1 MSYIDTKYLNI
12 ISPYLQQFKKKG
24 DNLWNFRCPYCGDSQ
39 KSRTKARG
47 FVFRKKNSL
56 FFKCHNCGVGAS
68 LGNLVKTVD
77 LKSYD
82 DYILERYRNGDTN
95 YNPFHNEKGK
105 PFKKSKSELPN
116 VVISHLK
123 SRKEPEFKFNAPVF
137 RKKGILEGLKSIK
150 NLPDDHPAKQIVEKR
165 KLPEESLCDLYLC
178 ESFYKFTNSIIK
190 GKFPSLGGDHPR
202 LIIPFRGEDGEV
214 FAYQGR
220 AFGDEQPKYIT
231 IKIDADRDKIFGLD
245 KVNKDKPILVVEGP
259 LDSLFL
265 DNCIA
270 VAGADF
276 SNMGGDLTVIY
287 DNEPRN
293 KEINKQI
300 EKTID
305 QGKSVCLWPD
315 TMVCKDINDMVIS
328 GYTKEEIQEIITNN
342 TLSGVAAKLRF
353 AEWRRI

>member
-24 DNLWNFRCPYCGDSQ
+24 DNLWNFRCPYCGDSH

-47 FVFRKKNSL
+47 FVFRKKNDL

-68 LGNLVKTVD
+68 LGNLVKTID
-77 LKSYD
+77 SKTYK
-82 DYILERYRNGDTN
+82 DYIMERYK
-95 YNPFHNEKGK
+95 KGVETRSS
-105 PFKKSKSELPN
+105 PQ
-116 VVISHLK
+116 
-123 SRKEPEFKFNAPVF
+123 PEFKFNAPVF
-137 RKKGILEGLKSIK
+137 RKKSILK
-150 NLPDDHPAKQIVEKR
+150 NLKTIQALSKEHPARRIVEKR
-165 KLPEESLCDLYLC
+165 RLPHESLSDLYLC
-178 ESFYKFTNSIIK
+178 ESFFKYTNSIIK

-220 AFGDEQPKYIT
+220 AFGNEQPKYIT
-231 IKIDADRDKIFGLD
+231 IKIDEDRDKIFGLNKVD
-245 KVNKDKPILVVEGP
+245 KSKPILVVEGP

-276 SNMGGDLTVIY
+276 SNMKGDLTVIY

-315 TMVCKDINDMVIS
+315 HMKEKDINDMIIA
-328 GYTKEEIQEIITNN
+328 GYSKKEVQEIITNN
-342 TLSGVAAKLRF
+342 TFSGASAKLRF

>member
-12 ISPYLQQFKKKG
+12 ISSQLQQFKKKG
-24 DNLWNFRCPYCGDSQ
+24 DNLWNFRCPYCGDSH

-47 FVFRKKNSL
+47 FVFRKKNNL

-68 LGNLVKTVD
+68 LGNLVKTID
-77 LKSYD
+77 SKIHK
-82 DYILERYRNGDTN
+82 DYIMERYK
-95 YNPFHNEKGK
+95 KGVETRSS
-105 PFKKSKSELPN
+105 PQ
-116 VVISHLK
+116 
-123 SRKEPEFKFNAPVF
+123 PEFKFNAPVF
-137 RKKGILEGLKSIK
+137 RKKDIFEGLKSIK
-150 NLPDDHPAKQIVEKR
+150 DLSKDHPARQIVEKR
-165 KLPEESLCDLYLC
+165 KLPEQSLCDLFLC

-220 AFGDEQPKYIT
+220 AFGNEQPKYIT

-245 KVNKDKPILVVEGP
+245 KVNKSKPILVVEGP

-276 SNMGGDLTVIY
+276 SNMEGDLTVIY

-315 TMVCKDINDMVIS
+315 HMKEKDINDMIIA
-328 GYTKEEIQEIITNN
+328 GYSKKEVQEIITNN
-342 TLSGVAAKLRF
+342 TFSGVAAKLRF

>member
-47 FVFRKKNSL
+47 FVFRKKNDL

-77 LKSYD
+77 SKTYK
-82 DYILERYRNGDTN
+82 DYIMERYK
-95 YNPFHNEKGK
+95 KGVETRSS
-105 PFKKSKSELPN
+105 PQ
-116 VVISHLK
+116 
-123 SRKEPEFKFNAPVF
+123 PEFKFNAPVF

-165 KLPEESLCDLYLC
+165 KLPEESFCDLYLC
-178 ESFYKFTNSIIK
+178 ESFFKFTNSIIK

-220 AFGDEQPKYIT
+220 AFGNEQPKYIT
-231 IKIDADRDKIFGLD
+231 IKIDEDRDKIFGLD
-245 KVNKDKPILVVEGP
+245 KVDKSKPILVVEGP

-276 SNMGGDLTVIY
+276 SNIKGDLTVIY

-315 TMVCKDINDMVIS
+315 HMKDKDINDMIIA
-328 GYTKEEIQEIITNN
+328 GYSKEDIQEIITNN
-342 TLSGVAAKLRF
+342 TFSGASAKLRF
-353 AEWRRI
+353 AEWRKINA

>member
-47 FVFRKKNSL
+47 FVFRKKNDL

-68 LGNLVKTVD
+68 LGNLIKTVD
-77 LKSYD
+77 SKTYK
-82 DYILERYRNGDTN
+82 DYIFERYK
-95 YNPFHNEKGK
+95 KGVETRSS
-105 PFKKSKSELPN
+105 PQ
-116 VVISHLK
+116 
-123 SRKEPEFKFNAPVF
+123 PEFKFNAPVF
-137 RKKGILEGLKSIK
+137 SKKSILK
-150 NLPDDHPAKQIVEKR
+150 NLKTIQALPKEHPARRIIEKR
-165 KLPEESLCDLYLC
+165 RLPHESLSDLYLC
-178 ESFYKFTNSIIK
+178 ENFFKFTNSIIK
-190 GKFPSLGGDHPR
+190 GKFPSLDGDHPR
-202 LIIPFRGEDGEV
+202 LLIPFRDESGEV

-220 AFGDEQPKYIT
+220 AFGNEQPKYIT
-231 IKIDADRDKIFGLD
+231 IKIDEEREKIFGLD
-245 KVNKDKPILVVEGP
+245 KVDKSKPILVVEGP

-270 VAGADF
+270 VAGANF
-276 SNMGGDLTVIY
+276 SNIEGDLIIIF

-315 TMVCKDINDMVIS
+315 TMKCKDINDMIID
-328 GYTKEEIQEIITNN
+328 GYTKEQVQEIITNN
-342 TLSGVAAKLRF
+342 TFSGASAKLRF
-353 AEWRRI
+353 AEWRKINA